1 MKKRILSLALALV
14 MCFGLSVPAFAAESF
29 PFTDVIAGVW
39 YRDDVAAAYATG
51 LLNGATAT
59 RFNPTGH
66 LTLAQAVTLAAR
78 LHQYAAE
85 GKVTLANGADVWYST
100 FVNYAKN
107 NGIIDG
113 SYDGRWGRDATRAE
127 MVKILYRA
135 LPASRYQEINDVEDN
150 AIPDVKLDYAYGKE
164 VYAFYRAGILT
175 GSKSTFQ
182 SVINGEGF
190 FRPQDTIARSEVAA
204 ILNRMLNP
212 GQRKRFALA
221 LPELPDTGAKLTE
234 ENVFALLDNLD
245 PDGAWII
252 RSADTDNSNTTHYVN
267 GVKVEGADNFMSWFI
282 SDMDASFGTAA
293 GKTLPTAVH
302 EECHHFTR
310 MDPSYAQG
318 KWNYQEKIYTGEG
331 EYITV
336 TFTDTFP
343 TEEMSKLLPTD
354 LRSSRY
360 KTYVSEGASASAN
373 QQGIYGLLNEFAA
386 YCWGNNNL
394 VKTYDYCAGYW
405 GNRYTNEFVSC
416 AEFRFWILS
425 YMLYAKEN
433 HPETYQGILGNDDFR
448 LAFSTI
454 DDQFADVIQAYFGK
468 LKDAGRSVHPEFKGE
483 YDKLTAIMERPEYV
497 EMAELLKP

>member
-1 MKKRILSLALALV
+1 MKKRILSLALALL
-14 MCFGLSVPAFAAESF
+14 MCFGLSVPAFAAGAF
-29 PFTDVIAGVW
+29 PFTDVAAGVW

-100 FVNYAKN
+100 FVSYAKS

-113 SYDGRWGRDATRAE
+113 SYDGRWDRDATRAE

-150 AIPDVKLDYAYGKE
+150 AIPDVKMDYAYGKE

-182 SVINGEGF
+182 NVINAEGF

-212 GQRKRFALA
+212 GQRKQFTLS
-221 LPELPDTGAKLTE
+221 LPELPSPSASLTE

-252 RSADTDNSNTTHYVN
+252 RNADSHYDAHYIN
-267 GVKVEGADNFMSWFI
+267 GVKVDTEPNFMGYFA
-282 SDMDASFGTAA
+282 ASMNDPLGKAA
-293 GKTLPTAVH
+293 AELGRLGSVVH
-302 EECHHFTR
+302 ESCHDFTHVN
-310 MDPSYAQG
+310 PSYVQG
-318 KWNYQEKIYTGEG
+318 KWHYQEKIYTGDG
-331 EYITV
+331 ECILVDY
-336 TFTDTFP
+336 TDTFK
-343 TEEMSKLLPTD
+343 TEEMGKLLPES
-354 LRSSRY
+354 LRTSRY
-360 KTYVSEGASASAN
+360 DEYISEGARPTAN
-373 QQGIYGLLNEFAA
+373 QHGIYGLLNEFAA
-386 YCWGNNNL
+386 YCWGNNDM
-394 VKTYDYCAGYW
+394 VKTFDYLNRRSSNAYD
-405 GNRYTNEFVSC
+405 NEFVSY

-433 HPETYQGILGNDDFR
+433 HPDVYQGILDNAAFR
-448 LAFSTI
+448 QAFTAV
-454 DDQFADVIQAYFGK
+454 DAKFAQVIQDFFA
-468 LKDAGRSVHPEFKGE
+468 LDHVSSSFKSQ
-483 YDKLTAIMERPEYV
+483 YDKLMTVMERPEYV

>member
-1 MKKRILSLALALV
+1 MKKRTLSLALALV
-14 MCFGLSVPAFAAESF
+14 MCFGLSVPAFAAETF
-29 PFTDVIAGVW
+29 PFTDVTDGIW

-51 LLNGATAT
+51 LLNGATTT

-100 FVNYAKN
+100 FVTYAKS
-107 NGIIDG
+107 NGIIDD
-113 SYDGRWGRDATRAE
+113 SYDGRWDQDATRAE

-135 LPASRYQEINDVEDN
+135 LPAGRYQEINDVEDN
-150 AIPDVKLDYAYGKE
+150 AIPDVTLDCAYGKE
-164 VYAFYRAGILT
+164 VYALYRAGILT
-175 GSKSTFQ
+175 GSQSTSQ
-182 SVINGEGF
+182 NVINADGF

-212 GQRKRFALA
+212 GQRKQFTLA
-221 LPELPDTGAKLTE
+221 LPELPSPSAPLTE

-245 PDGAWII
+245 PDGAWIL
-252 RSADTDNSNTTHYVN
+252 RSADTDYSNAAHYVN
-267 GVKVEGADNFMSWFI
+267 GVKVEAAGNFMRWFI
-282 SDMDASFGTAA
+282 SDTGSSFGTAA

-302 EECHHFTR
+302 EECHSFTR
-310 MDPSYAQG
+310 MAPSYGQG
-318 KWNYQEKIYTGEG
+318 KWNYQEKIYIGQG

-336 TFTDTFP
+336 AYTDPFP
-343 TEEMSKLLPTD
+343 TEEMSKLLPAD
-354 LRSSRY
+354 LRTSRY
-360 KTYVSEGASASAN
+360 GTYVSEGSSASAN

-386 YCWGNNNL
+386 YCWGNSNL

-405 GNRYTNEFVSC
+405 ENRYTNEFVSY

-433 HPETYQGILGNDDFR
+433 HPEAYQEILGDDDFR
-448 LAFSTI
+448 LVFSTI
-454 DDQFADVIQAYFGK
+454 DDTFAGVIQAYFGK
-468 LKDAGRSVHPEFKGE
+468 LKAAGRSVQPQAKAE
-483 YDKLTAIMERPEYV
+483 YDKLTAVMERPEYV

>member
-1 MKKRILSLALALV
+1 MKKRILSLALALL
-14 MCFGLSVPAFAAESF
+14 MCFGLSVPAFAAGAF
-29 PFTDVIAGVW
+29 PFTDVAAGVW

-100 FVNYAKN
+100 FVSYAKS

-113 SYDGRWGRDATRAE
+113 SYDGRWDRDATRAE

-150 AIPDVKLDYAYGKE
+150 AIPDVKMDYAYGKE

-182 SVINGEGF
+182 NVINAEGF

-212 GQRKRFALA
+212 GQRKQFTLA

-267 GVKVEGADNFMSWFI
+267 GVKVEGADNFMSWFL

-310 MDPSYAQG
+310 AAASSYSQG
-318 KWNYQEKIYTGEG
+318 KWNYQERIYIGEG

-343 TEEMSKLLPTD
+343 TEEMSKLLPES
-354 LRSSRY
+354 LRTSRY
-360 KTYVSEGASASAN
+360 DEYISEGARPTAN
-373 QQGIYGLLNEFAA
+373 QHGIYGLLNEFAA
-386 YCWGNNNL
+386 YCWGNNDM
-394 VKTYDYCAGYW
+394 VKTFDYLNRRSSNAYD
-405 GNRYTNEFVSC
+405 NEFVSY

-425 YMLYAKEN
+425 YLLYAKEN
-433 HPETYQGILGNDDFR
+433 HPDVYQGILDNAAFR
-448 LAFSTI
+448 QAFTAV
-454 DDQFADVIQAYFGK
+454 DAKFAQVIQDFFA
-468 LKDAGRSVHPEFKGE
+468 LDHVSSSFKSQ
-483 YDKLTAIMERPEYV
+483 YDKLMTVMERPEYV